1 MKRLTKKQMIIFAIG
16 QLGWSILSG
25 IIGAWFVTFYLPT
38 EGDIK
43 AGAHQ
48 FIQPGLVIL
57 GFLTILGLITALSRV
72 FDAITDP
79 LIANLSDRSQNP
91 KGRRIPF
98 MQKAAIPLS
107 IVTVLLFMMTTV
119 AMADGAT
126 FKINEGVVDAATK
139 AKMEKNVTQ
148 MMTVFKT
155 AADEQEKKIKLPK
168 ENFTPEAI
176 KDIEQM
182 WKASAMS
189 CPPVNIMSR
198 CLKTSSGYQVRGIP
212 IDMVEADQA
221 ESRQELTVDFTTDG
235 RISGVSISI
244 DLQRY
249 EEIMGQK
256 ESDLDYARRQ
266 IIVDFVE
273 NFRTAYNR
281 KDIDLLNSVFSDK
294 ALIITGKVVK
304 EKPNSDLTRMTLNN
318 NKVVYI
324 KQSKQQYITNLT
336 RVFKNT
342 KYINVKFDEI
352 EVVQHPKY
360 DDVYGVTLKQYWHTS
375 GYSDEGY
382 LFLMIDFR
390 DADNPLIQVRT
401 WQPYK
406 NAEGQVVT
414 KREDVFHLGSFRIVR

>member
-1 MKRLTKKQMIIFAIG
+1 MIKNIMI
-16 QLGWSILSG
+16 
-25 IIGAWFVTFYLPT
+25 
-38 EGDIK
+38 
-43 AGAHQ
+43 
-48 FIQPGLVIL
+48 
-57 GFLTILGLITALSRV
+57 
-72 FDAITDP
+72 
-79 LIANLSDRSQNP
+79 RS
-91 KGRRIPF
+91 F
-98 MQKAAIPLS
+98 MT
-107 IVTVLLFMMTTV
+107 VVLLMMTTV

-126 FKINEGVVDAATK
+126 FKISEGVVDAATK
-139 AKMEKNVTQ
+139 AKMESNVTL
-148 MMTVFKT
+148 MMSLFKS
-155 AADEQEKKIKLPK
+155 AADEEQKKLKLSK
-168 ENFTPEAI
+168 DNFTPEAI
-176 KDIEQM
+176 KDVELM
-182 WKASAMS
+182 WKTSAMS
-189 CPPVNIMSR
+189 CPPVSIMSR
-198 CLKTSSGYQVRGIP
+198 CLKTATGYQVRGIP
-212 IDMVEADQA
+212 VDMIEADQE
-221 ESRQELTVDFTTDG
+221 ESRQELTVDFTPSG
-235 RISGVSISI
+235 LISGVSISI

-324 KQSKQQYITNLT
+324 KQSKQEYITNLT

>member
-1 MKRLTKKQMIIFAIG
+1 MMIKNMMI
-16 QLGWSILSG
+16 
-25 IIGAWFVTFYLPT
+25 
-38 EGDIK
+38 
-43 AGAHQ
+43 
-48 FIQPGLVIL
+48 
-57 GFLTILGLITALSRV
+57 
-72 FDAITDP
+72 
-79 LIANLSDRSQNP
+79 RS
-91 KGRRIPF
+91 F
-98 MQKAAIPLS
+98 MT
-107 IVTVLLFMMTTV
+107 VVLLMMTTV

-126 FKINEGVVDAATK
+126 FKITEGVVDAATK
-139 AKMEKNVTQ
+139 AKMESNVTL
-148 MMTVFKT
+148 MMSLFKS
-155 AADEQEKKIKLPK
+155 AADEEQKKPKLSK
-168 ENFTPEAI
+168 DNFTPEAI
-176 KDIEQM
+176 KDVELM
-182 WKASAMS
+182 WKTSAMS
-189 CPPVNIMSR
+189 CPPVSIMSR
-198 CLKTSSGYQVRGIP
+198 CLKTATGYQVRGIP
-212 IDMVEADQA
+212 VDMIEADQE
-221 ESRQELTVDFTTDG
+221 ESRQELTVDFTPSG
-235 RISGVSISI
+235 LISGVSISI

-324 KQSKQQYITNLT
+324 KQSKQEYITNLT

>member
-1 MKRLTKKQMIIFAIG
+1 MMKN
-16 QLGWSILSG
+16 IL
-25 IIGAWFVTFYLPT
+25 I
-38 EGDIK
+38 
-43 AGAHQ
+43 
-48 FIQPGLVIL
+48 
-57 GFLTILGLITALSRV
+57 
-72 FDAITDP
+72 
-79 LIANLSDRSQNP
+79 RS
-91 KGRRIPF
+91 F
-98 MQKAAIPLS
+98 MA
-107 IVTVLLFMMTTV
+107 VVLLMTTTV

-126 FKINEGVVDAATK
+126 FKITEGVVDAAIK
-139 AKMEKNVTQ
+139 AKMESNVTL
-148 MMTVFKT
+148 MMSLFKT
-155 AADEQEKKIKLPK
+155 AADEEQKKLKLSK
-168 ENFTPEAI
+168 DNFTPEAI
-176 KDIEQM
+176 KDVELM
-182 WKASAMS
+182 WKTSAMS
-189 CPPVNIMSR
+189 CPPVSIMSR
-198 CLKTSSGYQVRGIP
+198 CLKTASGYQVRGIP
-212 IDMVEADQA
+212 VDMIEADQE
-221 ESRQELTVDFTTDG
+221 ESRQELTIDFTPNG
-235 RISGVSISI
+235 LISGVSISI

-324 KQSKQQYITNLT
+324 KQSKQEYITNLT

>member
-1 MKRLTKKQMIIFAIG
+1 MIKNRMIRM
-16 QLGWSILSG
+16 
-25 IIGAWFVTFYLPT
+25 VMT
-38 EGDIK
+38 
-43 AGAHQ
+43 
-48 FIQPGLVIL
+48 V
-57 GFLTILGLITALSRV
+57 
-72 FDAITDP
+72 
-79 LIANLSDRSQNP
+79 
-91 KGRRIPF
+91 
-98 MQKAAIPLS
+98 
-107 IVTVLLFMMTTV
+107 VLLMMTTV

-126 FKINEGVVDAATK
+126 FKITEGVVDAATK
-139 AKMEKNVTQ
+139 AKMESNVTL
-148 MMTVFKT
+148 MMSLFKS
-155 AADEQEKKIKLPK
+155 AADEEQKKLKLSK
-168 ENFTPEAI
+168 DNFTPEAI
-176 KDIEQM
+176 KDVELM
-182 WKASAMS
+182 WKTSAMS
-189 CPPVNIMSR
+189 CPPVSIMSR
-198 CLKTSSGYQVRGIP
+198 CLKTASGYQVRGIP
-212 IDMVEADQA
+212 VDMIEADQE
-221 ESRQELTVDFTTDG
+221 ESRQELTVDFTPSG
-235 RISGVSISI
+235 LISGVSISI

-324 KQSKQQYITNLT
+324 KQSKQEYITNLT

>member
-1 MKRLTKKQMIIFAIG
+1 MNMTKNRMIRM
-16 QLGWSILSG
+16 
-25 IIGAWFVTFYLPT
+25 VMT
-38 EGDIK
+38 
-43 AGAHQ
+43 
-48 FIQPGLVIL
+48 V
-57 GFLTILGLITALSRV
+57 
-72 FDAITDP
+72 
-79 LIANLSDRSQNP
+79 
-91 KGRRIPF
+91 
-98 MQKAAIPLS
+98 
-107 IVTVLLFMMTTV
+107 VLLMMTTV

-126 FKINEGVVDAATK
+126 FKITEGVVDAATK
-139 AKMEKNVTQ
+139 AKMESNVTL
-148 MMTVFKT
+148 MMSLFKS
-155 AADEQEKKIKLPK
+155 AADEEQKKLKLSK
-168 ENFTPEAI
+168 DNFTPEAI
-176 KDIEQM
+176 KDVELM
-182 WKASAMS
+182 WKTSAMS
-189 CPPVNIMSR
+189 CPPVSIMSR
-198 CLKTSSGYQVRGIP
+198 CLKTASGYQVRGIP
-212 IDMVEADQA
+212 VDMIEADQE
-221 ESRQELTVDFTTDG
+221 ESRQELTVDFTPSG
-235 RISGVSISI
+235 LISGVSISI

-324 KQSKQQYITNLT
+324 KQSKQEYITNLT

>member
-1 MKRLTKKQMIIFAIG
+1 MIKNIMI
-16 QLGWSILSG
+16 
-25 IIGAWFVTFYLPT
+25 
-38 EGDIK
+38 
-43 AGAHQ
+43 
-48 FIQPGLVIL
+48 
-57 GFLTILGLITALSRV
+57 
-72 FDAITDP
+72 
-79 LIANLSDRSQNP
+79 RS
-91 KGRRIPF
+91 F
-98 MQKAAIPLS
+98 MT
-107 IVTVLLFMMTTV
+107 VVLLMMTTV

-126 FKINEGVVDAATK
+126 FKISEGVVDAATK
-139 AKMEKNVTQ
+139 AKMESNVTL
-148 MMTVFKT
+148 MMSLFKS
-155 AADEQEKKIKLPK
+155 AADEEQKKLKLSK
-168 ENFTPEAI
+168 DNFTPEAI
-176 KDIEQM
+176 KDVELM
-182 WKASAMS
+182 WKTSAMS
-189 CPPVNIMSR
+189 CPPVSIMSR
-198 CLKTSSGYQVRGIP
+198 CLKTASGYQVRGIP
-212 IDMVEADQA
+212 VDMIEAGQD
-221 ESRQELTVDFTTDG
+221 ESRQELTVDFTPSG
-235 RISGVSISI
+235 LISGVSISI

-324 KQSKQQYITNLT
+324 KQSKQEYITNLT

>member
-1 MKRLTKKQMIIFAIG
+1 MIKNMMI
-16 QLGWSILSG
+16 
-25 IIGAWFVTFYLPT
+25 
-38 EGDIK
+38 
-43 AGAHQ
+43 
-48 FIQPGLVIL
+48 
-57 GFLTILGLITALSRV
+57 
-72 FDAITDP
+72 
-79 LIANLSDRSQNP
+79 RS
-91 KGRRIPF
+91 F
-98 MQKAAIPLS
+98 MT
-107 IVTVLLFMMTTV
+107 VVLLMMTTV

-126 FKINEGVVDAATK
+126 FKITEGVVDAATK
-139 AKMEKNVTQ
+139 AKMESNVTL
-148 MMTVFKT
+148 MMSLFKS
-155 AADEQEKKIKLPK
+155 AADEEQKKPKLSK
-168 ENFTPEAI
+168 DNFTPEAI
-176 KDIEQM
+176 KDVELM
-182 WKASAMS
+182 WKTSAMS
-189 CPPVNIMSR
+189 CPPVSIMSR
-198 CLKTSSGYQVRGIP
+198 CLKTATGYQVRGIP
-212 IDMVEADQA
+212 VDMIEADQE
-221 ESRQELTVDFTTDG
+221 ESRQELTVDFTPSG
-235 RISGVSISI
+235 LISGVSISI

-324 KQSKQQYITNLT
+324 KQSKQEYITNLT

>member
-1 MKRLTKKQMIIFAIG
+1 MIKNMMI
-16 QLGWSILSG
+16 
-25 IIGAWFVTFYLPT
+25 
-38 EGDIK
+38 
-43 AGAHQ
+43 
-48 FIQPGLVIL
+48 
-57 GFLTILGLITALSRV
+57 
-72 FDAITDP
+72 
-79 LIANLSDRSQNP
+79 RS
-91 KGRRIPF
+91 F
-98 MQKAAIPLS
+98 MT
-107 IVTVLLFMMTTV
+107 VVLLMMTTV

-126 FKINEGVVDAATK
+126 FKISEGVVDAATK
-139 AKMEKNVTQ
+139 AKMESNVTL
-148 MMTVFKT
+148 MMSLFKS
-155 AADEQEKKIKLPK
+155 AADEEQKKLKLSK
-168 ENFTPEAI
+168 DNFTPEAI
-176 KDIEQM
+176 KDVELM
-182 WKASAMS
+182 WKTSAMS
-189 CPPVNIMSR
+189 CPPVSIMSR
-198 CLKTSSGYQVRGIP
+198 CLKTATGYQVRGIP
-212 IDMVEADQA
+212 VDMIEADQE
-221 ESRQELTVDFTTDG
+221 ESRQELTVDFTPSG
-235 RISGVSISI
+235 LISGVSISI

-304 EKPNSDLTRMTLNN
+304 EN
-318 NKVVYI
+318 
-324 KQSKQQYITNLT
+324 ITNLT

>member
-1 MKRLTKKQMIIFAIG
+1 MIKNMMI
-16 QLGWSILSG
+16 
-25 IIGAWFVTFYLPT
+25 
-38 EGDIK
+38 
-43 AGAHQ
+43 
-48 FIQPGLVIL
+48 
-57 GFLTILGLITALSRV
+57 
-72 FDAITDP
+72 
-79 LIANLSDRSQNP
+79 RS
-91 KGRRIPF
+91 F
-98 MQKAAIPLS
+98 MT
-107 IVTVLLFMMTTV
+107 VVLLMMTTV

-126 FKINEGVVDAATK
+126 FKITEGVVDAATK
-139 AKMEKNVTQ
+139 AKMESNVTL
-148 MMTVFKT
+148 MMSLFKS
-155 AADEQEKKIKLPK
+155 AADEEQKKLKLSK
-168 ENFTPEAI
+168 DNFTPEAI
-176 KDIEQM
+176 KDVELM
-182 WKASAMS
+182 WKTSAMS
-189 CPPVNIMSR
+189 CPPVSIMSR
-198 CLKTSSGYQVRGIP
+198 CLKTASGYQVRGIP
-212 IDMVEADQA
+212 VDMIEADQE
-221 ESRQELTVDFTTDG
+221 ESRQELTVDFTPSG
-235 RISGVSISI
+235 LISGVSISI

-324 KQSKQQYITNLT
+324 KQSKQEYITNLT

>member
-1 MKRLTKKQMIIFAIG
+1 MIKNMMI
-16 QLGWSILSG
+16 
-25 IIGAWFVTFYLPT
+25 
-38 EGDIK
+38 
-43 AGAHQ
+43 
-48 FIQPGLVIL
+48 
-57 GFLTILGLITALSRV
+57 
-72 FDAITDP
+72 
-79 LIANLSDRSQNP
+79 RS
-91 KGRRIPF
+91 F
-98 MQKAAIPLS
+98 MT
-107 IVTVLLFMMTTV
+107 VVLLMMTTV

-126 FKINEGVVDAATK
+126 FKISEGVVDAATK
-139 AKMEKNVTQ
+139 AKMESNVTL
-148 MMTVFKT
+148 MMSLFKS
-155 AADEQEKKIKLPK
+155 AADEEQKKLKLSK
-168 ENFTPEAI
+168 DNFTPEAI
-176 KDIEQM
+176 KDVELM
-182 WKASAMS
+182 WKTSAMS
-189 CPPVNIMSR
+189 CPPVSIMSR
-198 CLKTSSGYQVRGIP
+198 CLKTATGYQVRGIP
-212 IDMVEADQA
+212 VDMIEADQE
-221 ESRQELTVDFTTDG
+221 ESRQELTVDFTPSG
-235 RISGVSISI
+235 LISGVSISI

>member
-1 MKRLTKKQMIIFAIG
+1 MKIR
-16 QLGWSILSG
+16 SIM
-25 IIGAWFVTFYLPT
+25 AV
-38 EGDIK
+38 
-43 AGAHQ
+43 
-48 FIQPGLVIL
+48 
-57 GFLTILGLITALSRV
+57 
-72 FDAITDP
+72 
-79 LIANLSDRSQNP
+79 
-91 KGRRIPF
+91 
-98 MQKAAIPLS
+98 
-107 IVTVLLFMMTTV
+107 VLLMMTTV
-119 AMADGAT
+119 AMADEAT
-126 FKINEGVVDAATK
+126 FKITEGVVDAATK
-139 AKMEKNVTQ
+139 AKMESNVTL
-148 MMTVFKT
+148 MMSLFKT
-155 AADEQEKKIKLPK
+155 AADEQQKKIKLSK
-168 ENFTPEAI
+168 ENFTVEAI
-176 KDIEQM
+176 KDVELM
-182 WKASAMS
+182 WKTSAMS

-198 CLKTSSGYQVRGIP
+198 CLKTSTGYQVRGIP
-212 IDMVEADQA
+212 VDMVEADQDEA
-221 ESRQELTVDFTTDG
+221 RQELTVDFTPDG
-235 RISGVSISI
+235 RIDNVSISI
-244 DLQRY
+244 DLERY

-342 KYINVKFDEI
+342 KYINVKFEDI

-390 DADNPLIQVRT
+390 DANNPLIQVRT

>member
-1 MKRLTKKQMIIFAIG
+1 MTKNVII
-16 QLGWSILSG
+16 
-25 IIGAWFVTFYLPT
+25 
-38 EGDIK
+38 
-43 AGAHQ
+43 
-48 FIQPGLVIL
+48 
-57 GFLTILGLITALSRV
+57 R
-72 FDAITDP
+72 
-79 LIANLSDRSQNP
+79 
-91 KGRRIPF
+91 PF
-98 MQKAAIPLS
+98 
-107 IVTVLLFMMTTV
+107 VTVLLFMMTTV

-352 EVVQHPKY
+352 EVMQHPKY
-360 DDVYGVTLKQYWHTS
+360 DDIYGVTLKQYWHTDR
-375 GYSDEGY
+375 YSDEGY
-382 LFLMIDFR
+382 LFLLVDFR
-390 DADNPLIQVRT
+390 DDNQPLIQVRT
-401 WQPYK
+401 WQPFK
-406 NAEGQVVT
+406 DQAGNVVT
-414 KREDVFHLGSFRIVR
+414 KREDVYHLGSFRIVRQ

>member
-1 MKRLTKKQMIIFAIG
+1 MIKNMMI
-16 QLGWSILSG
+16 
-25 IIGAWFVTFYLPT
+25 
-38 EGDIK
+38 
-43 AGAHQ
+43 
-48 FIQPGLVIL
+48 
-57 GFLTILGLITALSRV
+57 
-72 FDAITDP
+72 
-79 LIANLSDRSQNP
+79 RS
-91 KGRRIPF
+91 F
-98 MQKAAIPLS
+98 MT
-107 IVTVLLFMMTTV
+107 VVLLMMTTV

-126 FKINEGVVDAATK
+126 FKITEGVVDAATK
-139 AKMEKNVTQ
+139 AKMESNVTL
-148 MMTVFKT
+148 MMSLFKS
-155 AADEQEKKIKLPK
+155 AADEEQKKPKLSK
-168 ENFTPEAI
+168 DNFTPEAI
-176 KDIEQM
+176 KDVELM
-182 WKASAMS
+182 WKTSAMS
-189 CPPVNIMSR
+189 CPPVSIMSR
-198 CLKTSSGYQVRGIP
+198 CLKTASGYQVRGIP
-212 IDMVEADQA
+212 VDMIEADQE
-221 ESRQELTVDFTTDG
+221 ESRQELTVDFTPSG
-235 RISGVSISI
+235 LISGVSISI

-324 KQSKQQYITNLT
+324 KQSKQEYITNLT

>member
-1 MKRLTKKQMIIFAIG
+1 MIKNMMI
-16 QLGWSILSG
+16 
-25 IIGAWFVTFYLPT
+25 
-38 EGDIK
+38 
-43 AGAHQ
+43 
-48 FIQPGLVIL
+48 
-57 GFLTILGLITALSRV
+57 
-72 FDAITDP
+72 
-79 LIANLSDRSQNP
+79 RS
-91 KGRRIPF
+91 F
-98 MQKAAIPLS
+98 MT
-107 IVTVLLFMMTTV
+107 VVLLMMTTV

-126 FKINEGVVDAATK
+126 FKISEGVVDAATK
-139 AKMEKNVTQ
+139 AKMESNVTL
-148 MMTVFKT
+148 MMSLFKS
-155 AADEQEKKIKLPK
+155 AADEEQKKLKLSK
-168 ENFTPEAI
+168 DNFTPEAI
-176 KDIEQM
+176 KDVELM
-182 WKASAMS
+182 WKTSAMS
-189 CPPVNIMSR
+189 CPPVSIMSR
-198 CLKTSSGYQVRGIP
+198 CLKTASGYQVRGIP
-212 IDMVEADQA
+212 VDMIEADQD
-221 ESRQELTVDFTTDG
+221 ESRQELTVDFTPSG
-235 RISGVSISI
+235 LISGVSISI

-324 KQSKQQYITNLT
+324 KQSKQEYITNLT

>member
-1 MKRLTKKQMIIFAIG
+1 MNMTKNVMI
-16 QLGWSILSG
+16 
-25 IIGAWFVTFYLPT
+25 
-38 EGDIK
+38 
-43 AGAHQ
+43 
-48 FIQPGLVIL
+48 
-57 GFLTILGLITALSRV
+57 
-72 FDAITDP
+72 
-79 LIANLSDRSQNP
+79 RS
-91 KGRRIPF
+91 F
-98 MQKAAIPLS
+98 MA
-107 IVTVLLFMMTTV
+107 VVLLMMTTV
-119 AMADGAT
+119 AWADGAT

-139 AKMEKNVTQ
+139 AKMESNVTL
-148 MMTVFKT
+148 MMSLFKT
-155 AADEQEKKIKLPK
+155 AADEQQKKLKMSK
-168 ENFTPEAI
+168 DNFTPEAI
-176 KDIEQM
+176 RDVEQM
-182 WKASAMS
+182 WKTSAMS
-189 CPPVNIMSR
+189 CPPVSIMSR
-198 CLKTSSGYQVRGIP
+198 CLKTSTGYQVRGIP
-212 IDMVEADQA
+212 VDMVEADQE
-221 ESRQELTVDFTTDG
+221 ESRQELTVDFTPDG

-294 ALIITGKVVK
+294 ALIITGKIVK

-324 KQSKQQYITNLT
+324 KQSKEQYIANLT

>member
-1 MKRLTKKQMIIFAIG
+1 MNMTKNRMIRM
-16 QLGWSILSG
+16 
-25 IIGAWFVTFYLPT
+25 VMT
-38 EGDIK
+38 
-43 AGAHQ
+43 
-48 FIQPGLVIL
+48 V
-57 GFLTILGLITALSRV
+57 
-72 FDAITDP
+72 
-79 LIANLSDRSQNP
+79 
-91 KGRRIPF
+91 
-98 MQKAAIPLS
+98 
-107 IVTVLLFMMTTV
+107 VLLMMTTV

-126 FKINEGVVDAATK
+126 FKITEGVVDAATK
-139 AKMEKNVTQ
+139 AKMESNVTLR
-148 MMTVFKT
+148 MSLFKS
-155 AADEQEKKIKLPK
+155 AADEEQKKPKLSK
-168 ENFTPEAI
+168 DNFTPEAI
-176 KDIEQM
+176 KDVELM
-182 WKASAMS
+182 WKTSAMS
-189 CPPVNIMSR
+189 CPPVSIMSR
-198 CLKTSSGYQVRGIP
+198 CLKTASGYQVRGIP
-212 IDMVEADQA
+212 VDMIEADQE
-221 ESRQELTVDFTTDG
+221 ESRQELTVDFTPSG
-235 RISGVSISI
+235 LISGVSISI

-324 KQSKQQYITNLT
+324 KQSKQEYITNLT

>member
-1 MKRLTKKQMIIFAIG
+1 MTKNVII
-16 QLGWSILSG
+16 
-25 IIGAWFVTFYLPT
+25 
-38 EGDIK
+38 
-43 AGAHQ
+43 
-48 FIQPGLVIL
+48 
-57 GFLTILGLITALSRV
+57 R
-72 FDAITDP
+72 
-79 LIANLSDRSQNP
+79 
-91 KGRRIPF
+91 PF
-98 MQKAAIPLS
+98 
-107 IVTVLLFMMTTV
+107 VTVLLFMMTTV

-281 KDIDLLNSVFSDK
+281 KDIDLLNSVFS
-294 ALIITGKVVK
+294 VQ
-304 EKPNSDLTRMTLNN
+304 ERTL
-318 NKVVYI
+318 Y
-324 KQSKQQYITNLT
+324 SKST
-336 RVFKNT
+336 
-342 KYINVKFDEI
+342 
-352 EVVQHPKY
+352 
-360 DDVYGVTLKQYWHTS
+360 TLSKKKS
-375 GYSDEGY
+375 AM
-382 LFLMIDFR
+382 L
-390 DADNPLIQVRT
+390 
-401 WQPYK
+401 
-406 NAEGQVVT
+406 
-414 KREDVFHLGSFRIVR
+414 

>member
-1 MKRLTKKQMIIFAIG
+1 MIKNMMI
-16 QLGWSILSG
+16 
-25 IIGAWFVTFYLPT
+25 
-38 EGDIK
+38 
-43 AGAHQ
+43 
-48 FIQPGLVIL
+48 
-57 GFLTILGLITALSRV
+57 
-72 FDAITDP
+72 
-79 LIANLSDRSQNP
+79 RS
-91 KGRRIPF
+91 F
-98 MQKAAIPLS
+98 MT
-107 IVTVLLFMMTTV
+107 VVLLMMTTV

-126 FKINEGVVDAATK
+126 FKISEGVVDAATK
-139 AKMEKNVTQ
+139 AKMESNVTL
-148 MMTVFKT
+148 MMSLFKS
-155 AADEQEKKIKLPK
+155 AADEEQKKLKLSK
-168 ENFTPEAI
+168 DNFTPEAI
-176 KDIEQM
+176 KDVELM
-182 WKASAMS
+182 WKTSAMS
-189 CPPVNIMSR
+189 CPPVSIMSR
-198 CLKTSSGYQVRGIP
+198 CLKTATGYQVRGIP
-212 IDMVEADQA
+212 VDMIEADQE
-221 ESRQELTVDFTTDG
+221 ESRQELTVDFTPSG
-235 RISGVSISI
+235 LISGVSISI

-281 KDIDLLNSVFSDK
+281 KDINLLNSVFSDK

-324 KQSKQQYITNLT
+324 KQSKQEYITNLT

>member
-1 MKRLTKKQMIIFAIG
+1 MNMTKNRMIRM
-16 QLGWSILSG
+16 
-25 IIGAWFVTFYLPT
+25 VMT
-38 EGDIK
+38 
-43 AGAHQ
+43 
-48 FIQPGLVIL
+48 V
-57 GFLTILGLITALSRV
+57 
-72 FDAITDP
+72 
-79 LIANLSDRSQNP
+79 
-91 KGRRIPF
+91 
-98 MQKAAIPLS
+98 
-107 IVTVLLFMMTTV
+107 VLLMMTTV

-126 FKINEGVVDAATK
+126 FKISEGVVDAATK
-139 AKMEKNVTQ
+139 AKMESNVTL
-148 MMTVFKT
+148 MMSLFKS
-155 AADEQEKKIKLPK
+155 AADEEQKKPKLSK
-168 ENFTPEAI
+168 DNFTPEAI
-176 KDIEQM
+176 KDVELM
-182 WKASAMS
+182 WKTSAMS
-189 CPPVNIMSR
+189 CPPVSIMSR
-198 CLKTSSGYQVRGIP
+198 CLKTASGYQVRGIP
-212 IDMVEADQA
+212 VDMIEADQD
-221 ESRQELTVDFTTDG
+221 ESRQELTVDFTPSG
-235 RISGVSISI
+235 LISGVSISI

-324 KQSKQQYITNLT
+324 KQSKQEYITNLT

>member
-1 MKRLTKKQMIIFAIG
+1 MTKNVMI
-16 QLGWSILSG
+16 
-25 IIGAWFVTFYLPT
+25 
-38 EGDIK
+38 
-43 AGAHQ
+43 
-48 FIQPGLVIL
+48 
-57 GFLTILGLITALSRV
+57 
-72 FDAITDP
+72 
-79 LIANLSDRSQNP
+79 RS
-91 KGRRIPF
+91 F
-98 MQKAAIPLS
+98 MT
-107 IVTVLLFMMTTV
+107 VVLLMMTTV

-126 FKINEGVVDAATK
+126 FKISEGVVDAATK
-139 AKMEKNVTQ
+139 AKMESNVTL
-148 MMTVFKT
+148 MMSLFKS
-155 AADEQEKKIKLPK
+155 AADEEQKKLKLSK
-168 ENFTPEAI
+168 DNFTPEAI
-176 KDIEQM
+176 KDVELM
-182 WKASAMS
+182 WKTSAMS
-189 CPPVNIMSR
+189 CPPVSIMSR
-198 CLKTSSGYQVRGIP
+198 CLKTATGYQVRGIP
-212 IDMVEADQA
+212 VDMIEADQE
-221 ESRQELTVDFTTDG
+221 ESRQELTVDFTPSG
-235 RISGVSISI
+235 LISGVSISI

-324 KQSKQQYITNLT
+324 KQSKQEYITNLT

>member
-1 MKRLTKKQMIIFAIG
+1 MIKNMMI
-16 QLGWSILSG
+16 
-25 IIGAWFVTFYLPT
+25 
-38 EGDIK
+38 
-43 AGAHQ
+43 
-48 FIQPGLVIL
+48 
-57 GFLTILGLITALSRV
+57 
-72 FDAITDP
+72 
-79 LIANLSDRSQNP
+79 RS
-91 KGRRIPF
+91 F
-98 MQKAAIPLS
+98 MT
-107 IVTVLLFMMTTV
+107 VVLLMMTTV

-126 FKINEGVVDAATK
+126 FKISEGVVDAATK
-139 AKMEKNVTQ
+139 AKMESNVTL
-148 MMTVFKT
+148 MMSLFKSAT
-155 AADEQEKKIKLPK
+155 DEEQKKLKLSK
-168 ENFTPEAI
+168 DNFTPEAI
-176 KDIEQM
+176 KDVELM
-182 WKASAMS
+182 WKTSAMS
-189 CPPVNIMSR
+189 CPPVSIMSR
-198 CLKTSSGYQVRGIP
+198 CLKTATGYQVRGIP
-212 IDMVEADQA
+212 VDMIEADQE
-221 ESRQELTVDFTTDG
+221 ESRQELTVDFTPSG
-235 RISGVSISI
+235 LISGVSISI

-324 KQSKQQYITNLT
+324 KQSKQEYITNLT